1 MILPCSGAV
10 NSPGGATVP
19 RQRADAS
26 NRSAI
31 LAAAREELA
40 AHGYHG
46 MTMRRVAGRAGV
58 DPRLV
63 RYYFPSKQELVHSCI
78 DARLDA
84 ETVRAELAGDEDSIG
99 HRLVRRVLRTWDEQ
113 PVSCRALLAAAVS
126 EQEAGAVMALVVS
139 AVEPVVQSYAPDRQ
153 PLRSALICAQLVGL
167 WMTVGVAGV
176 VDLRRSTEQLA
187 RLAGDAVQRLIK
199 APLPPI

>member
-1 MILPCSGAV
+1 MPSE
-10 NSPGGATVP
+10 
-19 RQRADAS
+19 RADAS
-26 NRSAI
+26 NRSSI

-40 AHGYHG
+40 AHGYDG

-63 RYYFPSKQELVHSCI
+63 RYYFPSKQELVRACI
-78 DARLDA
+78 DTRLDA

-113 PVSCRALLAAAVS
+113 PVSCRALLAAALS
-126 EQEAGAVMALVVS
+126 EEEADAVVALVVS
-139 AVEPVVQSYAPDRQ
+139 AVEPAVEGFAPDRH

-167 WMTVGVAGV
+167 WMTVGVAGT
-176 VDLRRSTEQLA
+176 VDLRRSTEQIV
-187 RLAGDAVQRLIK
+187 RLAGDAVQRLIR
-199 APLPPI
+199 APLPPV